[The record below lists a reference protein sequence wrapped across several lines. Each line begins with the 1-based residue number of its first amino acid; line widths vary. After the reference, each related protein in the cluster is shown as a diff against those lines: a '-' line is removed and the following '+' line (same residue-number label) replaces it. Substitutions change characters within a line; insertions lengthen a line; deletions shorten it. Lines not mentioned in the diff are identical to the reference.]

1 MITADARC
9 ITDVKGRIGMAK
21 DAFSK
26 RKELLSK
33 NFSKVLR
40 KRMVKT
46 LVWPV
51 ALYGCETW
59 ILRKEE
65 IDRLNAFEMWLWR
78 RIEKINW
85 SDKIT
90 NKEVLEKVGE
100 RQSLV
105 EAVMKRKKN
114 RIGHVVR
121 GEGLLRDVVEGI
133 MEGKRPRRRPRID
146 MIGELM
152 EGSYVTM
159 KRRAQDREKWRVWM
173 PGTCREAEHL

>member
-1 MITADARC
+1 
-9 ITDVKGRIGMAK
+9 
-21 DAFSK
+21 
-26 RKELLSK
+26 
-33 NFSKVLR
+33 
-40 KRMVKT
+40 MVKT

-90 NKEVLEKVGE
+90 NKEVLERVGE

-105 EAVMKRKKN
+105 EAVVKRKKN
-114 RIGHVVR
+114 WIGPVVR
-121 GEGLLRDVVEGI
+121 GD
-133 MEGKRPRRRPRID
+133 RRI
-146 MIGELM
+146 
-152 EGSYVTM
+152 
-159 KRRAQDREKWRVWM
+159 AQR
-173 PGTCREAEHL
+173 CY